1 MLKMLKTPS
10 DSALHGSFAI
20 DMIEARIALCE
31 EGTAD
36 MYKIIILDYSMPDM
50 DGPQV
55 AMKITEMFVSKLL
68 LQKPFICYCT
78 SYSEAHFMRKAIEA
92 GMDKFLTKPVTLKEL
107 QELLE

>member
-1 MLKMLKTPS
+1 MVKNYYKQLLQLLVVDDDQMNIEVIQAMLKMLKTPS

-20 DMIEARIALCE
+20 DMIEAKIALYE

-55 AMKITEMFVSKLL
+55 AMKITELFVGKLL
-68 LQKPFICYCT
+68 L
-78 SYSEAHFMRKAIEA
+78 
-92 GMDKFLTKPVTLKEL
+92 
-107 QELLE
+107 